1 VVTYAAVRR
10 NRNDAY
16 SFRLCI
22 ENQTGGGMA
31 RGGRRAGAGRKA
43 SGKVAMLVR
52 VSPKVRG
59 AIEREA
65 QRSGRSLSA
74 QAEAILLE
82 AALERS
88 RGERKSRA
96 LAYLVTQ
103 AGKVMEA
110 AARNEGA
117 EFDWQTSRFDFEALQ
132 AAIMRL
138 LERMGPQ
145 GTVERT
151 RYTQYPTPADLGRT
165 AAETV
170 LAIATLDKARAH
182 ELAAWR
188 NAPIGSP
195 FYGLPQVAEDLGLG

>member
-1 VVTYAAVRR
+1 MRPSGATRMMRVRFDCVSEIKR
-10 NRNDAY
+10 GD
-16 SFRLCI
+16 
-22 ENQTGGGMA
+22 GMA
-31 RGGRRAGAGRKA
+31 RGRRRAGAGRKA

-65 QRSGRSLSA
+65 QRTGRSLSA

-96 LAYLVTQ
+96 LAYLITQ

-110 AARNEGA
+110 AA
-117 EFDWQTSRFDFEALQ
+117 
-132 AAIMRL
+132 
-138 LERMGPQ
+138 
-145 GTVERT
+145 
-151 RYTQYPTPADLGRT
+151 
-165 AAETV
+165 

-195 FYGLPQVAEDLGLG
+195 FYGLPQVAEETATESINVRLAEDCRFVGKVEHAGDLGGGCASRNEVFGSEYDRRQATRL